1 MNTKSIQSDF
11 LSARAKTAVSIINA
25 TGWKEGTVN
34 PEYVLAD
41 SIFLYV
47 LDYQT
52 KWVWACSVPRDSFY
66 DVVEKAKSFD
76 QNSAVYN
83 CGKMIAKF
91 ASAEALS
98 SDDENCLAILMICYL
113 QTTKSYQLTEN
124 ATKQNH
130 FAVIRYGAKD
140 TIRPFVLNGS
150 ARHMLPAN
158 TVLEYMNQVVSMDLQ
173 NHPEWI
179 S

>member
-25 TGWKEGTVN
+25 TGWKQGTVN

-52 KWVWACSVPRDSFY
+52 KWVWVCSVPRDSFY
-66 DVVEKAKSFD
+66 DVVEKAKKFD

-83 CGKMIAKF
+83 CGKMIAEC
-91 ASAEALS
+91 ASVEAIS
-98 SDDENCLAILMICYL
+98 SDNENYLAIAIICYL
-113 QTTKSYQLTEN
+113 QTTKSYQLTED

-140 TIRPFVLNGS
+140 TIRPFVLNGPP
-150 ARHMLPAN
+150 RHMLPAN
-158 TVLEYMNQVVSMDLQ
+158 TVLQYMNQVVSMDLQ